1 MVLENGEAIFYAS
14 SGTPRFS
21 GTKCKEFKAGDKCHL
36 CRSGE
41 WHGVWCPLLHPT
53 RGRPGFPVE
62 RSAPLG
68 QRGGETTKKNSRG
81 IEPNVSAL
89 KGGAPHP
96 TFIFQVLLKMPELG
110 SRLASG
116 EGPQHGTRPCIFSSE
131 GCKTPPFPM
140 PVAGSHGEALYHQH
154 CMGVHAARW
163 FPSRSEELRAGKS
176 WSTGAGDSTE
186 GTNS

>member
-21 GTKCKEFKAGDKCHL
+21 GTKCKEFKAGEKCHL

-53 RGRPGFPVE
+53 RGRPGF
-62 RSAPLG
+62 RSSDPLLLDSEAVKP
-68 QRGGETTKKNSRG
+68 QKKLQRYRTKCQCSERGGPR
-81 IEPNVSAL
+81 
-89 KGGAPHP
+89 P

-116 EGPQHGTRPCIFSSE
+116 EGPQHGTRRCIFSSE